1 MVHGWWQHI
10 HIHKSIT
17 WSNTLFIFIMTTYRS
32 ELSEGKPWWRSFCRD
47 VLYRSRSLIII
58 VRIWSLFVN
67 VLITFGQGFVLFSL
81 PRRYFRERFALSTL
95 SIATARFPSNHR
107 LKTLTK
113 KLYISQVSNKTKYRF
128 RQMHW
133 ISQETCLKMLETTGG
148 KQGGLSSTL
157 HKNSAGSWAF
167 SREFCFS
174 MFGLQF
180 LRMLKFTALWF
191 TGFWKYLGFYCWR
204 F

>member
-81 PRRYFRERFALSTL
+81 PRKYSRERLALSTI
-95 SIATARFPSNHR
+95 SIATARFPSNRR
-107 LKTLTK
+107 LRTLTK
-113 KLYISQVSNKTKYRF
+113 KLYISQVSNRTKYRF

-133 ISQETCLKMLETTGG
+133 ISQETCLKPQYRKTTVEP
-148 KQGGLSSTL
+148 LSVKKCPHCL
-157 HKNSAGSWAF
+157 LAANLIYISAASK
-167 SREFCFS
+167 RQ
-174 MFGLQF
+174 QF
-180 LRMLKFTALWF
+180 TIKLYYRVMILAA
-191 TGFWKYLGFYCWR
+191 
-204 F
+204 

>member
-67 VLITFGQGFVLFSL
+67 VLITFGQGFVLFSS
-81 PRRYFRERFALSTL
+81 PRRYSRERFALSTL

-113 KLYISQVSNKTKYRF
+113 KLYIHKFPIRQNIVLGKCTEFHKKHAWKWLKQQVGNRVDF
-128 RQMHW
+128 RRRC
-133 ISQETCLKMLETTGG
+133 IKIARARELFPANFAFRCLGY
-148 KQGGLSSTL
+148 
-157 HKNSAGSWAF
+157 NF
-167 SREFCFS
+167 
-174 MFGLQF
+174 
-180 LRMLKFTALWF
+180 
-191 TGFWKYLGFYCWR
+191 
-204 F
+204 